1 MEFSKLSSYINEM
14 VRSLLANNEKMSY
27 VLGKTNMYI
36 GVYEYN
42 ENMKKVRFT
51 EYIPRIFLLDEEE
64 SKRLSEDDKEF
75 QKFIKKVREN
85 PVHGEQGTYKLG
97 EGQEHYVKLEEI
109 NEENGVFGVAIDVTE
124 EITRRKKI
132 EVERDIDSLTGLYN
146 RRGLDVQ

>member
-1 MEFSKLSSYINEM
+1 M
-14 VRSLLANNEKMSY
+14 VRSLLAYNEKMSY

-42 ENMKKVRFT
+42 KNMKKVRFT

-85 PVHGEQGTYKLG
+85 PVHGEQGTYKLW
-97 EGQEHYVKLEEI
+97 EEKEHYIKLEEI
-109 NEENGVFGVAIDVTE
+109 NEEDGVFGVAIDVTE
-124 EITRRKKI
+124 EITRRK
-132 EVERDIDSLTGLYN
+132 EFDVE
-146 RRGLDVQ
+146 